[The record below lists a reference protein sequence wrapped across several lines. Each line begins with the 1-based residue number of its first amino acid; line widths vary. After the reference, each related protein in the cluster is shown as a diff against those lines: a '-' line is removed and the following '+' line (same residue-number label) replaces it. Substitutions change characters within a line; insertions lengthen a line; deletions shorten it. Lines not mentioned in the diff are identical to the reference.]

1 MAVSQSL
8 TVTQTSQSVAD
19 NTSKVRIL
27 WTSTQSD
34 GSFNNYSSTAKYY
47 VSINGGAE
55 VTYSVTYTLPKNSTT
70 TILDVTITVPHRA
83 DGSASVRVRTWMDT
97 DISEGVIERTKTL
110 TLTTIPKATTPTFH
124 ATSVDMGGT
133 LTIYLNRAS
142 TAFTHDLAYSFAG
155 GSYVTFATGV
165 TTVYYWATPNL
176 AAQIPNATSGT
187 VTVRCTTKNGGAV
200 VGTKTAT
207 FTLKVPT
214 TDAYAPQIHGVAIAE
229 ATEGLADYFGAFI
242 QGHST
247 LAVTVNASAANGATI
262 KSYSTTLDGL
272 TYSGASFTSS
282 ALMNAGTLNLV
293 TTVTDSRG
301 RTARHTTTIEVLEY
315 YTPWI
320 TNFHA
325 YRVDASGNAKND
337 GRYIKVTYSYQV
349 AFMDHRNAATAMIHY
364 KRASATDWGS
374 PLLTLTSLSASATR
388 QFSIVFSTD
397 YQYDIRLTVTDWFG
411 EKAEYIV
418 TIPTANVILD
428 IKAEGDGLSFGK
440 TSEYA
445 GFEVDMP
452 AAGESFKMVGVRSY
466 EIGTGYGH
474 VLYNNGLLL
483 QWGSVSITPTALNT
497 VTSMVAMFPIP
508 YVTRPHI
515 TGTLVANS
523 PQVVSWSMGVG
534 TTEEAAVSSLVI
546 YMTRSTMHATPFR
559 WMAVGLADMTSAA
572 AMEVT

>member
-8 TVTQTSQSVAD
+8 TLTQTSQSVAD

-27 WTSTQSD
+27 WASTQSD
-34 GSFNNYSSTAKYY
+34 GSYNNVTNTAKYY

-55 VTYSVTYTLPKNSTT
+55 TVYSVSYTLPKGSTA
-70 TILDVTITVPHRA
+70 TIVDATITVPHKA
-83 DGSASVRVRTWMDT
+83 DGTATVRVRTWMDT
-97 DISEGVIERTKTL
+97 YISAGVVEQTKTL
-110 TLTTIPKATTPTFH
+110 TLTTIPRATTPTFH
-124 ATSVDMGGT
+124 ATSVNMGGT

-155 GSYVTFATGV
+155 GSYVTFATGA

-187 VTVRCTTKNGGAV
+187 VTVRCTTKNGSTV

-214 TDAYAPQIHGVAIAE
+214 TDAYAPQIHGVAITE

-301 RTARHTTTIEVLEY
+301 RTARHTTPIVVLDY

-337 GRYIKVTYSYQV
+337 GKYVKVTYSYQV
-349 AFMDHRNAATAMIHY
+349 AFMDHKNTATAMIHY
-364 KRASATDWGS
+364 KRASATSWDS

-397 YQYDIRLTVTDWFG
+397 YQYDIRLTVEDWFG
-411 EKAEYIV
+411 EKAEYTV

-428 IKAEGDGLSFGK
+428 IKAEGDGLAFGK
-440 TSEYA
+440 TSEWP

-452 AAGESFKMVGVRSY
+452 AAGESFKMVGVRSC
-466 EIGTGYGH
+466 EMGNSYGH
-474 VLYNNGLLL
+474 ILYNNGLLL
-483 QWGSVSITPTALNT
+483 QWGAVSITPTAVNT
-497 VTSMVAMFPIP
+497 VASLVATFPIP
-508 YVTRPHI
+508 YKTRPHI
-515 TGTLVANS
+515 SGTLLANS

-546 YMTRSTMHATPFR
+546 YMSRTTLHATPFR
-559 WMAVGLADMTSAA
+559 WMAIGPADMT
-572 AMEVT
+572 EVT